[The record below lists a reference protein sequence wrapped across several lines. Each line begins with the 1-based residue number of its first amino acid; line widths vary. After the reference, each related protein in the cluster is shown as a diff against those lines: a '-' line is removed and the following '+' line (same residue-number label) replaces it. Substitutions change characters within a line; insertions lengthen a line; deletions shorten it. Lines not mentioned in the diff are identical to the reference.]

1 MGDVLIMPGGGG
13 ADLDVITAGA
23 GDVLAG
29 RIIVDKEGEPVTGT
43 MPNRGAWETS
53 IGVNGSVTIP
63 QGYHNGGGKI
73 TQSIP
78 VQGGS
83 TITPGTSNKTA
94 VAAGRYVTGNVVLA
108 GNSNLVA
115 GNIRKGASIFGVSG
129 AWEGY
134 VSPIVFV
141 NSAGLTSYSA
151 NGVTPMLYRGQPD
164 NRSGIYT
171 SNGYVQVTVY
181 DKATVGP
188 NPGLRWSGGVFNN
201 AIIVSAYNYM
211 SVTFSAEINKFN
223 STYLVSAGL
232 NTDPKAFSQS
242 GPNATGEYPCSK
254 DAVVYTL
261 TFNISNLSGWK
272 YLSLYAAGNFES
284 SYVFDMKVIEIRFY

>member
-1 MGDVLIMPGGGG
+1 MGDVLTMPGGGG
-13 ADLDVITAGA
+13 ADLDAVTARA
-23 GDVLAG
+23 PDVLPG
-29 RIIVDKEGEPVTGT
+29 KVIVGADGEPITGT
-43 MPNRGAWETS
+43 MPT
-53 IGVNGSVTIP
+53 
-63 QGYHNGGGKI
+63 
-73 TQSIP
+73 
-78 VQGGS
+78 QGGS
-83 TITPGTSNKTA
+83 TITPGTSSKTA

-108 GNSNLVA
+108 GDSNFVA
-115 GNIRKGASIFGVSG
+115 SNIRTGVPIFGLTG
-129 AWEGY
+129 TWEGY

-151 NGVTPMLYRGQPD
+151 NGVTPMLNSGKPVSSGRG
-164 NRSGIYT
+164 GIST
-171 SNGYVQVTVY
+171 SYGYVSVTVS
-181 DKATVGP
+181 DKSTVGT

-201 AIIVSAYNYM
+201 AIVVTAYKYM
-211 SVTFSAEINKFN
+211 SVTFSAEINKLN

-261 TFNISNLSGWK
+261 TFNISNLSGWQ